1 MTDTSMNTVDMIRAH
16 LFSMRDAEYADFTA
30 SLMPTVDRARVIG
43 VRTPELRKYAKSLSF
58 EEAALFMRSLPHEYY
73 EENNLHAFLIDRI
86 RDFDGAVAEVG
97 RLLPYV
103 DNWATCDYMRPRIFK
118 QHTDRLFPYVQKWI
132 VSEHTY
138 TKRYALGMLCSY
150 YLDLAFSPTHLEMA
164 AEVVSDEYYVN
175 MMVAWYFATALA
187 KQRDFTLP
195 YFTERILREPVFS
208 MARRKCFDSF
218 RISREDKEL
227 LLNISK

>member
-58 EEAALFMRSLPHEYY
+58 EDAVLFMRSLPHEYY

-86 RDFDGAVAEVG
+86 RDFDSAVAEVG

-103 DNWATCDYMRPRIFK
+103 DNWATCDSMRPRIFK
-118 QHTDRLFPYVQKWI
+118 QHTDRLFSYVREWLMC
-132 VSEHTY
+132 EHTY
-138 TKRYALGMLCSY
+138 TKRYALGMFCSY
-150 YLDLAFSPTHLEMA
+150 YLIWHFHP
-164 AEVVSDEYYVN
+164 
-175 MMVAWYFATALA
+175 F
-187 KQRDFTLP
+187 
-195 YFTERILREPVFS
+195 ILKW
-208 MARRKCFDSF
+208 RRRSCRTNTTST
-218 RISREDKEL
+218 
-227 LLNISK
+227 